1 VEVSFVKA
9 LVAMSGGVDSSV
21 AAYLLTKDRFEV
33 SGISFELWDRRDLS
47 ISNTCC
53 SLETIEIAKGVALK
67 LGIEHY
73 SVDVRDAFYTH
84 VIEGFCDSYVSGST
98 PNPCILCNKYIKFAF
113 LLEKADEIG
122 ADIIATGHYARVERP
137 GSYNGIGKGNGRFF
151 LKKGIDL
158 KKDQSYFLYV
168 MTQHELSRVVFPL
181 GAMRKEETRLIA
193 EDIGLANALRA
204 ESQEICFVGNGSYI
218 DFIRKVNPDAFKPGP
233 IISEEGKVLGTHKG
247 IAFYTVGQRKR
258 LEIPSLTPFYVVAI
272 DRRNNTIIVGDRKG
286 AMKSRLLVRSLNW
299 ISINGLNEPV
309 RAGVKIRS
317 TMMEEPSLIT
327 PVRDSVIV
335 EFDNPQWAPASG
347 QSAVFYIDD
356 IVIGGGVIEKEE

>member
-1 VEVSFVKA
+1 VKV

-21 AAYLLTKDRFEV
+21 AAYLLTKEGFEV
-33 SGISFELWDRRDLS
+33 SGISFELWDRRDV
-47 ISNTCC
+47 SNFNSCC
-53 SLETIEIAKGVALK
+53 SLETIEIAKDVAGK
-67 LGIEHY
+67 LCIEHY
-73 SVDVRDAFYTH
+73 SVDVRDAFYRH
-84 VIEGFCDSYVSGST
+84 VIEGFCDSYVSGLT

-137 GSYNGIGKGNGRFF
+137 GSFNGIDEGTERFL
-151 LKKGIDL
+151 LKKGIDP

-181 GAMRKEETRLIA
+181 GGMRKEETRRIA
-193 EDIGLANALRA
+193 EDICLTNALRA
-204 ESQEICFVGNGSYI
+204 ESQEICFVGDGKYI
-218 DFIRKVNPDAFKPGP
+218 DFVRNFNPDVFKPGP
-233 IISEEGKVLGTHKG
+233 IVSDNGEVLGTHKG

-258 LEIPSLTPFYVVAI
+258 LEIPSLIPFYVVDI
-272 DRRNNTIIVGDRKG
+272 DSGKNTIIVGDRKG

-299 ISINGLNEPV
+299 ISIDGLNEPV

-327 PVRDSVIV
+327 PGRDSVIV
-335 EFDNPQWAPASG
+335 EFDNPQWAPAPG
-347 QSAVFYIDD
+347 QSAVFYMDD
-356 IVIGGGVIEKEE
+356 IVIGGGIIEKEE

>member
-1 VEVSFVKA
+1 MKA

-21 AAYLLTKDRFEV
+21 AAYLLKKEGFDV
-33 SGISFELWDRRDLS
+33 AGVSFELWDSRDLS
-47 ISNTCC
+47 RINTCC
-53 SLETIEIAKGVALK
+53 SVETIEIAKDVAGK

-73 SVDVRDAFYTH
+73 SVDVRDAFYRH

-137 GSYNGIGKGNGRFF
+137 GSFNGIGEGNERFL
-151 LKKGIDL
+151 LKKGVDL

-181 GAMRKEETRLIA
+181 GGMRKEEIRRIA

-204 ESQEICFVGNGSYI
+204 ESQEICFVGDGNYI
-218 DFIRKVNPDAFKPGP
+218 DFVRNFNPDAFKPGP
-233 IISEEGKVLGTHKG
+233 IVSEKGEVIGTHKG

-258 LEIPSLTPFYVVAI
+258 LEIPSLIPFYVVDI
-272 DRRNNTIIVGDRKG
+272 DRGGNTIIVGDRKG

-299 ISINGLNEPV
+299 ISIDGLYEPV
-309 RAGVKIRS
+309 RAGVRIRS

-327 PVRDSVIV
+327 PGRDSVIV
-335 EFDNPQWAPASG
+335 EFDNPQWAPAPG

>member
-1 VEVSFVKA
+1 MKA

-21 AAYLLTKDRFEV
+21 AAYLLKKEGFDV
-33 SGISFELWDRRDLS
+33 AGVSFELWDSRDLS
-47 ISNTCC
+47 RINTCC
-53 SLETIEIAKGVALK
+53 SVETIEIAKEVAGK

-73 SVDVRDAFYTH
+73 SVDVRDAFYRH
-84 VIEGFCDSYVSGST
+84 VIEGFCGSYVSGST

-113 LLEKADEIG
+113 LLAKADEIG

-137 GSYNGIGKGNGRFF
+137 GNFNGIGEGIERFL

-168 MTQHELSRVVFPL
+168 MTQEELSKVVFPL
-181 GAMRKEETRLIA
+181 GGMRKEETRLIA

-204 ESQEICFVGNGSYI
+204 ESQEICFVGDGNYI
-218 DFIRKVNPDAFKPGP
+218 DFVRNFNPDAFKPGP
-233 IISEEGKVLGTHKG
+233 IVSEKGEVIGTHKG

-258 LEIPSLTPFYVVAI
+258 LEIPSLIPFYVVDI
-272 DRRNNTIIVGDRKG
+272 DRGKNTIIVGDRNG

-299 ISINGLNEPV
+299 ISIDGLNEPV
-309 RAGVKIRS
+309 RAWVKIRS

-327 PVRDSVIV
+327 PGRDSVIV
-335 EFDNPQWAPASG
+335 EFDNPQWAPAPG

-356 IVIGGGVIEKEE
+356 IVLGGGVIEKEGQ